1 MFAAEE
7 QANITFAFFS
17 LIAYV
22 FAQKAVKR
30 AKIAIINVSSKLELK
45 GKTNKRHRIPNKA
58 SFGIVERKANTE
70 VSVPLKTSIIQFA
83 NGKIASFANNP
94 KTIIVAENVYNKDVS
109 LSTIF
114 SYISV
119 IFRLE
124 VNPYKYET
132 PNKNTPVETAL
143 VIRYLN
149 EASFEKYPLDDAI
162 KKYVGKLNNSIDINR
177 VKKSFALTVDI
188 APNTAVRS
196 NA

>member
-1 MFAAEE
+1 LH
-7 QANITFAFFS
+7 S
-17 LIAYV
+17 LYTSPQTQPLEA
-22 FAQKAVKR
+22 
-30 AKIAIINVSSKLELK
+30 KLELK
-45 GKTNKRHRIPNKA
+45 GKTNNLHKIPNIA
-58 SFGIVERKANTE
+58 SFGIVERKANIE
-70 VSVPLKTSIIQFA
+70 VSTPLKTSITQFA
-83 NGKIASFANNP
+83 KGKIASFANNP

-149 EASFEKYPLDDAI
+149 EASFEKYPLEDAI